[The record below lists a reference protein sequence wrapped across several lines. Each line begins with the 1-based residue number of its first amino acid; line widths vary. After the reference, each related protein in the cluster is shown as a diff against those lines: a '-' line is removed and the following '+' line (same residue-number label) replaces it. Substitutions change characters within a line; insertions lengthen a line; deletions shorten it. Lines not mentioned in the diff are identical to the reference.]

1 VRFPESFED
10 LRRGSRLGH
19 VLVLIPLG
27 LIVIIT
33 TVAILTPKGIHLGP
47 LLVVAPAL
55 TASFAGPRC
64 TAVIGALALAA
75 GVLDGF
81 EEGTLTTPEHQVEL
95 LALLA
100 VSAFVVLFCAIRER
114 RLAVLDQV
122 RSVSEVAQR
131 VLLRPLPRQVGPLR
145 IASMYLAAA
154 AEAKIGGDLYA
165 AVRLSDGTRLL
176 IGDVRGKGLASI
188 SEVAAV
194 LCTFREAP
202 HRDTPL
208 SELALRLEA
217 SVSRDAADYA
227 DTNADALECFVT
239 ASVIEVPDTE
249 PTVRLMSCGHPPP
262 LILRGARVL
271 TLQPNQV
278 APPLGLGLL
287 SASELV
293 PTTFSF
299 QPGDILLLYTDG
311 VIEARDR
318 TGAFYDLPERLR
330 QWAGED
336 VATLIQ
342 RLREDLFA
350 HAGGRLDDDTAVIAI
365 KRLPAPAHEH
375 PSESPFSGHR
385 RHRA

>member
-1 VRFPESFED
+1 M
-10 LRRGSRLGH
+10 
-19 VLVLIPLG
+19 LIPLG

-33 TVAILTPKGIHLGP
+33 TVDVLTPKGIHLGP

-64 TAVIGALALAA
+64 TAAIGALAFAA

-81 EEGTLTTPEHQVEL
+81 AEGNLTTPEHQVEL

-100 VSAFVVLFCAIRER
+100 VSALVVLFCAIRER
-114 RLAVLDQV
+114 RLAVLGQV

-131 VLLRPLPRQVGPLR
+131 VLLRPLPRQVGPLC

-165 AVRLSDGTRLL
+165 AVRLSGGTRLL
-176 IGDVRGKGLASI
+176 IGDVRGKGLTSI

-194 LCTFREAP
+194 LCAFREAP
-202 HRDTPL
+202 HRDTAL
-208 SELALRLEA
+208 SDLALHLEA
-217 SVSRDAADYA
+217 SVSRDAVEYTE
-227 DTNADALECFVT
+227 TNADALECFVT
-239 ASVIEVPDTE
+239 ASLIEVPDRE
-249 PTVRLMSCGHPPP
+249 PTVRLVSCGHPPP
-262 LILRGARVL
+262 LILRGGRVL
-271 TLQPNQV
+271 ILQPNQV
-278 APPLGLGLL
+278 APPLGLGLV

-311 VIEARDR
+311 VVEARDR
-318 TGAFYDLPERLR
+318 TRAFYDLPERLR

-336 VATLIQ
+336 VDTLIQ

-365 KRLPAPAHEH
+365 ERLPAPARPPAPPPPGH
-375 PSESPFSGHR
+375 PRQLQHPPHMR
-385 RHRA
+385 PHP